1 MSKVVGRLLWL
12 DGPSRSCSDFFSLQ
26 PSSFSSSECPSQSL
40 IQYWFLTETH
50 LSGIHA
56 FAILIGLILAGRST
70 KNKDHEFLR
79 SGAIDRL
86 SRTYELEDGGLW
98 SRADEALA
106 RLERRNS
113 KKKTIQMSGG
123 VASINAES
131 RELDI
136 GDEEPGDI
144 RVSGVEVSADTGV
157 EQNSPESEKKPTIQ
171 RKSRGI
177 SAWLDRRAE
186 RVARK
191 RLEKIRSKQ
200 SGNSA
205 ATTISCKSCGSTSPY
220 GTSYC
225 TTCGSLL

>member
-1 MSKVVGRLLWL
+1 MAGR
-12 DGPSRSCSDFFSLQ
+12 
-26 PSSFSSSECPSQSL
+26 SFPITL
-40 IQYWFLTETH
+40 GLFLTPTII
-50 LSGIHA
+50 LLVLRMSLPVVDSILVSDRNMLIGIHS
-56 FAILIGLILAGRST
+56 FAGLIGLILAGKGT

-86 SRTYELEDGGLW
+86 SRTYELEDRGLW

-113 KKKTIQMSGG
+113 KKNKIQMSGA

-131 RELDI
+131 RELDL

-144 RVSGVEVSADTGV
+144 RVSGVEVSKDTEGNR
-157 EQNSPESEKKPTIQ
+157 NSSESEKKPVTQ

-200 SGNSA
+200 SENSM
-205 ATTISCKSCGSTSPY
+205 ATTATCKTCGATSPY
-220 GTSYC
+220 GNSYC

>member
-1 MSKVVGRLLWL
+1 MAGRSFPIMLGLLLTPTIILLVLRMSLPVVDSILV
-12 DGPSRSCSDFFSLQ
+12 SDRNVLM
-26 PSSFSSSECPSQSL
+26 
-40 IQYWFLTETH
+40 
-50 LSGIHA
+50 GIHA
-56 FAILIGLILAGRST
+56 FAALIGLILAGRGT

-113 KKKTIQMSGG
+113 KKKAIQMSGG

-131 RELDI
+131 RELDL

-144 RVSGVEVSADTGV
+144 RVSGVAVSKDTGGK
-157 EQNSPESEKKPTIQ
+157 QNSLESEKKPITQ

-200 SGNSA
+200 SENST
-205 ATTISCKSCGSTSPY
+205 ATTANCRTCGATSPY
-220 GTSYC
+220 GSSYC

>member
-1 MSKVVGRLLWL
+1 MAGRSFPIMLGLLLTPTIILLVLRMSLPVVDSILV
-12 DGPSRSCSDFFSLQ
+12 SDRNV
-26 PSSFSSSECPSQSL
+26 L
-40 IQYWFLTETH
+40 I
-50 LSGIHA
+50 GIHA
-56 FAILIGLILAGRST
+56 FAALIGIILAGRGT

-113 KKKTIQMSGG
+113 KKKAIQMSGG

-131 RELDI
+131 RELDL

-144 RVSGVEVSADTGV
+144 RVSGVEVSKDTGGK
-157 EQNSPESEKKPTIQ
+157 QNSLESEKKPVTQ

-200 SGNSA
+200 SENSM
-205 ATTISCKSCGSTSPY
+205 ATTATCKTCGATSPY
-220 GTSYC
+220 GSSYC

>member
-1 MSKVVGRLLWL
+1 MAGRSFPIMLGLLLTPTIILLVIRMSLPVVDSILVSDRNTLL
-12 DGPSRSCSDFFSLQ
+12 
-26 PSSFSSSECPSQSL
+26 
-40 IQYWFLTETH
+40 
-50 LSGIHA
+50 GIHA
-56 FAILIGLILAGRST
+56 FAVLIGLIIAGRGT

-113 KKKTIQMSGG
+113 KKKTIQMSSG

-131 RELDI
+131 RELDL
-136 GDEEPGDI
+136 GDEEPVDV
-144 RVSGVEVSADTGV
+144 RVSGVEVSTDTSG
-157 EQNSPESEKKPTIQ
+157 EQISKEIGKKPIIQ
-171 RKSRGI
+171 QKSRGI

-200 SGNSA
+200 SENS
-205 ATTISCKSCGSTSPY
+205 TTSAILCKSCGSTSPY

>member
-1 MSKVVGRLLWL
+1 MAGRSFPIMFGLLLTPTVILLVVRMSLPVVDSILV
-12 DGPSRSCSDFFSLQ
+12 SDRNT
-26 PSSFSSSECPSQSL
+26 L
-40 IQYWFLTETH
+40 I
-50 LSGIHA
+50 GIHA
-56 FAILIGLILAGRST
+56 FAGLIGLILANRGK

-123 VASINAES
+123 VSSINAES
-131 RELDI
+131 KELDI
-136 GDEEPGDI
+136 GDEEPEDI
-144 RVSGVEVSADTGV
+144 RVSGVEISTDTDG
-157 EQNSPESEKKPTIQ
+157 EQYSSESKKEPKIQ

-186 RVARK
+186 RVAMK

-200 SGNSA
+200 SENSA
-205 ATTISCKSCGSTSPY
+205 LTTVSCKSCGSTSPY

>member
-1 MSKVVGRLLWL
+1 MAGRSFPITFGLLLTPTIILLVVRTSLPVVDSILV
-12 DGPSRSCSDFFSLQ
+12 SDRNT
-26 PSSFSSSECPSQSL
+26 L
-40 IQYWFLTETH
+40 I
-50 LSGIHA
+50 GIHV
-56 FAILIGLILAGRST
+56 FAALIGLILAGRGV
-70 KNKDHEFLR
+70 KNRDHEFLR

-113 KKKTIQMSGG
+113 KKKPIQMSGG

-131 RELDI
+131 REIDL

-144 RVSGVEVSADTGV
+144 RVSGVEVSTDAGD
-157 EQNSPESEKKPTIQ
+157 EQNLSESVMKSPIP
-171 RKSRGI
+171 RKSIGI
-177 SAWLDRRAE
+177 SSWLDKRAE
-186 RVARK
+186 KVARK

-200 SGNSA
+200 SENSVV
-205 ATTISCKSCGSTSPY
+205 TTLSCKSCGSTSPY

>member
-1 MSKVVGRLLWL
+1 MAGRSFPIMLGLLLTPTIILLVLRMSLPVVDSILV
-12 DGPSRSCSDFFSLQ
+12 SDRNM
-26 PSSFSSSECPSQSL
+26 L
-40 IQYWFLTETH
+40 I
-50 LSGIHA
+50 GIHA
-56 FAILIGLILAGRST
+56 FAALVGLILAGRGT

-113 KKKTIQMSGG
+113 KKKAVQMSGG

-131 RELDI
+131 RELDL

-144 RVSGVEVSADTGV
+144 RVSGVEVSKDTGGK
-157 EQNSPESEKKPTIQ
+157 QNSLESEKKSITQ

-200 SGNSA
+200 SENSM
-205 ATTISCKSCGSTSPY
+205 ATTATCKTCGAASPHVS
-220 GTSYC
+220 SYC

>member
-1 MSKVVGRLLWL
+1 MAGRSFPIMFGLLLTPTIILLVVRMSLPVVDSILV
-12 DGPSRSCSDFFSLQ
+12 SDRNT
-26 PSSFSSSECPSQSL
+26 L
-40 IQYWFLTETH
+40 I
-50 LSGIHA
+50 GIHA
-56 FAILIGLILAGRST
+56 SAGLIGLILASRGTR
-70 KNKDHEFLR
+70 NKDHEFLR

-106 RLERRNS
+106 RLERRNN
-113 KKKTIQMSGG
+113 KKNTIQMSGG
-123 VASINAES
+123 VSSINAES
-131 RELDI
+131 REIDI

-144 RVSGVEVSADTGV
+144 RVSGVEVSTDTAG
-157 EQNSPESEKKPTIQ
+157 EQNLLESEKKPIIQ

-191 RLEKIRSKQ
+191 RLEKMRSKK
-200 SGNSA
+200 SENSA
-205 ATTISCKSCGSTSPY
+205 MATVSCKSCGSTSPY